1 MRGGP
6 RLERD
11 RTVSP
16 RVIVGVIAPKLP
28 ELPSAASFEEVYRH
42 HERDVVR
49 YLTLLLRRPDDAED
63 LAADTF
69 RRAFEA
75 WRDGRG
81 PAGRPLPWLLT
92 IARRQAFNRWR
103 RRRLIDWL
111 PLPGGSREPAD
122 ASTTAEREFWLWL
135 DALARALPDRQRE
148 VLFLRYR
155 RDLDDAEIGEVMGL
169 SASGVRSLRARAI
182 QSLRD
187 HPELLT

>member
-1 MRGGP
+1 M
-6 RLERD
+6 
-11 RTVSP
+11 
-16 RVIVGVIAPKLP
+16 IAPQLP
-28 ELPSAASFEEVYRH
+28 DPPGTASFEDVYRR

-49 YLTLLLRRPDDAED
+49 YLVLLLRRPDEAED

-92 IARRQAFNRWR
+92 IARRQALNRWR

-111 PLPGGSREPAD
+111 PLPGGSRELA
-122 ASTTAEREFWLWL
+122 AGSWTGEREFWLWL
-135 DALARALPDRQRE
+135 EALARALPDRQRE

-187 HPELLT
+187 HPELLA

>member
-1 MRGGP
+1 MGG
-6 RLERD
+6 
-11 RTVSP
+11 S
-16 RVIVGVIAPKLP
+16 RVVPGVIAPR
-28 ELPSAASFEEVYRH
+28 PSDAVPPASFEEIYRR

-92 IARRQAFNRWR
+92 IARRQALNRWR
-103 RRRLIDWL
+103 RRRLIEWL
-111 PLPGGSREPAD
+111 PLPVGRRDLGAEASSAD
-122 ASTTAEREFWLWL
+122 REFWLWL
-135 DALARALPDRQRE
+135 DALARALPERQRE

-155 RDLDDAEIGEVMGL
+155 RELNDTEIGEVMGL

-182 QSLRD
+182 QSLRE
-187 HPELLT
+187 HPELLR

>member
-1 MRGGP
+1 M
-6 RLERD
+6 
-11 RTVSP
+11 
-16 RVIVGVIAPKLP
+16 IAPQLP
-28 ELPSAASFEEVYRH
+28 DASPLSFEEVYRR

-49 YLTLLLRRPDDAED
+49 YLTLLLGRPDDAED
-63 LAADTF
+63 LAADSF

-92 IARRQAFNRWR
+92 IARRQALNRWR
-103 RRRLIDWL
+103 RRRLIAWL
-111 PLPGGSREPAD
+111 PLPIARRDPAAE
-122 ASTTAEREFWLWL
+122 ASTADREFWLWL

-155 RDLDDAEIGEVMGL
+155 RDLDDTEIGEVMGL

-182 QSLRD
+182 RPFATTRSCCDDRRRD
-187 HPELLT
+187 PRRPRPTAGRC